1 MNVTKQQQQEGGYNQ
16 SQKIYHCSGCNGL
29 GRNQRFVNHHLVNE
43 CDGKQK
49 IKTAKCTKEN
59 QDRLQEAIINTKEWK
74 IKKLKAE
81 TNILFNQ
88 FKSDAIR
95 DIENMREINATV
107 VEDMLKNY
115 GGTFF

>member
-16 SQKIYHCSGCNGL
+16 SQKIYHCPTCNGL

-43 CDGKQK
+43 CNGQQK
-49 IKTAKCTKEN
+49 IKTVKCTKEN
-59 QDRLQEAIINTKEWK
+59 QARLQEAMANTKEWK

-81 TNILFNQ
+81 TNLLFKQ

-95 DIENMREINATV
+95 DIESMREINNQV
-107 VEDMLKNY
+107 VEDMLK
-115 GGTFF
+115 TFYTKIF